1 MIVEDEPHV
10 LGYLCERLEFD
21 GYEVTGFDSVEAARN
36 AFSPDLFDVIL
47 SDLNFP
53 RETSRSFLEHVHRVA
68 PTVRTLLMTGDT
80 GHADARVLRDSG
92 NCPVLAK
99 PFEHAAL
106 IRQLEICT
114 GQAPS

>member
-1 MIVEDEPHV
+1 M
-10 LGYLCERLEFD
+10 
-21 GYEVTGFDSVEAARN
+21 TGFDSVEAARN

-68 PTVRTLLMTGDT
+68 PTVKTLLMTGDT
-80 GHADARVLRDSG
+80 GHADAVALRESG

-106 IRQLEICT
+106 TRQLELCCA
-114 GQAPS
+114 QSSA